1 MNCREKLSEFPLNR
15 FYRYVLD
22 PELTFDGNG
31 NLEPGPYGLFT
42 DLPQS
47 PLLTMAMD
55 TPLGWMVEAVRSPYD
70 LDNIFLEEVVQF
82 LQFNLFSS
90 NYYVNSFLLGSKG

>member
-15 FYRYVLD
+15 FYQYVME
-22 PELTFDGNG
+22 PELIFSANG
-31 NLEPGPYGLFT
+31 KLEPGPYAHF
-42 DLPQS
+42 DNLPQS

-70 LDNIFLEEVVQF
+70 LDNICLREVSRQW
-82 LQFNLFSS
+82 LRKNFNLPT
-90 NYYVNSFLLGSKG
+90 Y

>member
-15 FYRYVLD
+15 FYTYVLE
-22 PELTFDGNG
+22 PELTFTANG
-31 NLEPGPYGLFT
+31 KLEPGPYAHFV

-55 TPLGWMVEAVRSPYD
+55 TPLGWMVEAVWSPYD
-70 LDNIFLEEVVQF
+70 LDNINLQEVR
-82 LQFNLFSS
+82 NL
-90 NYYVNSFLLGSKG
+90 